1 MQIIIRVEAFLSV
14 ILPFAQ
20 GFNIIMANALGV
32 TSDHQYEID
41 SISQAL
47 PFALKEQIA
56 ANATWVLMLALH
68 LGTEDFTTDC

>member
-1 MQIIIRVEAFLSV
+1 
-14 ILPFAQ
+14 
-20 GFNIIMANALGV
+20 MANALGV